1 MGKTNLI
8 TRFTKD
14 EFTEAHNLTLEGKQ
28 TAELDKDGKIFEINL
43 YDTAGTMNTY
53 GGQENM

>member
-1 MGKTNLI
+1 MTQGAEKVGKTNII

-28 TAELDKDGKIFEINL
+28 TATMEKDGKVFEVNL
-43 YDTAGTMNTY
+43 YDTAGFNLF
-53 GGQENM
+53 